1 MTLSLVLIRVIQILI
16 EIFRNIFAQYLK
28 EQTCS
33 VCFLSI
39 MLFQPLPVQVD
50 SLTGEWADYF
60 ETGTKESLLSPF
72 HRPPPHLV
80 GGRQWGWGAPRG
92 GKGKGWA
99 GPGWP
104 QLRPRSAYRGEG
116 RVMTGVVC
124 EGGEGKGGGGNEE
137 REGRMW
143 WWRGSLLEV
152 KTQSNI
158 KEKARRKLSFKER
171 QKCVIEINCLR
182 SRRSGWGV
190 ERYEVK
196 EVEEAAAPMF
206 VHLPHWVEA
215 PHAGLPSISFSSFPS
230 SISMKIPLKL
240 LLLLHLSPFSPG
252 PPLPLRMTL
261 SAANLLHGRGSSNIV
276 TVYDCTFSQKGA
288 FHFENKGVPIF
299 NLSWP
304 PSIIFPTLF
313 TVTSGNLV

>member
-1 MTLSLVLIRVIQILI
+1 MTLSLVLIRVIQIHV
-16 EIFRNIFAQYLK
+16 EIFRNICAQYLK
-28 EQTCS
+28 EQACS

-92 GKGKGWA
+92 GKPLGWA

-104 QLRPRSAYRGEG
+104 QLRPRSAYRERG

-124 EGGEGKGGGGNEE
+124 EGRGGKGGGGNEE

-158 KEKARRKLSFKER
+158 KEKARGKLSFKER

-196 EVEEAAAPMF
+196 EVEKAAAPMF

-215 PHAGLPSISFSSFPS
+215 PHAGLPSISFSSSPS
-230 SISMKIPLKL
+230 SISMKIPSSFSSSYISHPSLQVL
-240 LLLLHLSPFSPG
+240 PHLYAW
-252 PPLPLRMTL
+252 LWALR
-261 SAANLLHGRGSSNIV
+261 
-276 TVYDCTFSQKGA
+276 TFYM
-288 FHFENKGVPIF
+288 GVEVAI
-299 NLSWP
+299 
-304 PSIIFPTLF
+304 
-313 TVTSGNLV
+313 